1 MCKIRQLIL
10 IATDIVCIVVAF
22 LISNW
27 IIYSKYK
34 LQDVGLYEILTF
46 IIVSIVILSI
56 CKCYRNLWRYAGE
69 EELIAI
75 VFACILSIITTYSI
89 HLLIGIEFSQTFYI
103 LNLIIT
109 TSLISWARLTYR
121 TGRRVLIRSRLKE
134 KPSNVLIVGA
144 GSAGDI
150 VIQELKNNP
159 KLLKKP
165 IGIVDDDIKK
175 QCRRMHNVPI
185 IGMVKDIDTIVT
197 KYDIDE
203 IIIAIANISRKDK
216 KNIIEVCK
224 KTKCKLKTIPG
235 IFEIIDGKVDIKKI
249 RDVQIEDLLGR
260 DPVKVNLDEISGYL
274 QNKVV
279 LVTGGGGSIGSEL
292 CRQVSSLNP
301 KQLIILDNY
310 ENNAYAIQQELV
322 RKYGTS
328 LNLITVIASI
338 REEKRMDDIFKK
350 YKPDVVFHAAAHKH
364 VPLMEK
370 NPSEAVKNNI
380 FGTKNVAVLADKYNV
395 KRFVL
400 ISTDKAVN
408 PTNIMGATKRAAEM
422 IIQTM
427 NEKSE
432 TEFVAVRFGNVLG
445 SNGSVIPLFKKQ
457 IEEGGPITIT
467 HPEITRYFMTIPEA
481 VQLVIQAG
489 AMTKGGEIFVLDM
502 GEPVKIVDLA
512 KNLIKL
518 SGFELDVDIFI
529 EFTGLRPGEK
539 LYEELLMS
547 EEGLTDTSH
556 EKIFIGKPISINVE
570 KCKMNLEFLKAIV
583 DKERVELIDIIMREL
598 VPTYITPEEANK
610 SK

>member
-10 IATDIVCIVVAF
+10 IAIDIVCIVVAF

-46 IIVSIVILSI
+46 IIVSIVILTI

-69 EELIAI
+69 EELISI
-75 VFACILSIITTYSI
+75 VFACILSIIATYSI
-89 HLLIGIEFSQTFYI
+89 HLLIGIEFQQTFYI

-260 DPVKVNLDEISGYL
+260 DPVKVNLEEISGYL
-274 QNKVV
+274 KNKVV

-310 ENNAYAIQQELV
+310 ENNAYATQQELV

-350 YKPDVVFHAAAHKH
+350 YKPEVVFHAAAHKH

-518 SGFELDVDIFI
+518 SGFEPDVDICI

-610 SK
+610 SR

>member
-10 IATDIVCIVVAF
+10 IATDIVCIVLAF
-22 LISNW
+22 LISKW

-56 CKCYRNLWRYAGE
+56 CKCYKNLWRYAGE

-89 HLLIGIEFSQTFYI
+89 NLLIGIEFQQTFYI

-121 TGRRVLIRSRLKE
+121 TGSRVLIRSRLKE
-134 KPSNVLIVGA
+134 KPSKVLIVGA

-216 KNIIEVCK
+216 KNIMEVCK

-235 IFEIIDGKVDIKKI
+235 IFEIIDGIVDIKKI

-260 DPVKVNLDEISGYL
+260 EPVKVNLDEISGYL

-338 REEKRMDDIFKK
+338 REEKRMDDIFNK
-350 YKPDVVFHAAAHKH
+350 YKPEVVFHAAAHKH

-380 FGTKNVAVLADKYNV
+380 FGTKNVAVLADKYKV

-518 SGFELDVDIFI
+518 SGFEEDVDICI

-610 SK
+610 R

>member
-185 IGMVKDIDTIVT
+185 IGMVKDIDTIAT

-260 DPVKVNLDEISGYL
+260 DSVKVNLEEISGYL

-370 NPSEAVKNNI
+370 SPSEAVKNNI
-380 FGTKNVAVLADKYNV
+380 FGTKNVAVLADKYKV

-518 SGFELDVDIFI
+518 SGFEIDVDIFI

-610 SK
+610 R

>member
-10 IATDIVCIVVAF
+10 IAIDIVCIVVAF
-22 LISNW
+22 LISNC

-109 TSLISWARLTYR
+109 TSLISWVRLTYR
-121 TGRRVLIRSRLKE
+121 TGSRVLIRSRLKE
-134 KPSNVLIVGA
+134 KPSKVLIVGA

-185 IGMVKDIDTIVT
+185 IGMVKDIDSIVT

-260 DPVKVNLDEISGYL
+260 DPVKVNLEEISGYL

-350 YKPDVVFHAAAHKH
+350 YKPEVVFHAAAHKH

-380 FGTKNVAVLADKYNV
+380 FGTKNVAVLADKYKV

-518 SGFELDVDIFI
+518 SGFEIDVDIFI

-556 EKIFIGKPISINVE
+556 EKIFTGKPISINVE

-610 SK
+610 R